1 MKHRCSVD
9 VPPSIMFS
17 DKWKRDSRKE
27 ERSRDERHRS
37 DKGVWR
43 EEGAG
48 QHEERAKNE
57 DKARRN
63 SSEKDK
69 ERVLRYDDKNKPDE
83 RI

>member
-1 MKHRCSVD
+1 MYLHRIRQAASAEL
-9 VPPSIMFS
+9 
-17 DKWKRDSRKE
+17 KRDPRKE

-37 DKGVWR
+37 DKGAWR
-43 EEGAG
+43 EERAG

-57 DKARRN
+57 DMARRN